1 MFWTEFVIFD
11 RGGSLVFIRKKEN
24 FDFYYGCSKGGPGHE
39 KGKEGG
45 DSPGPP
51 WLACVSPFCVL
62 PAGAAQATGDVARL
76 LVVAGCE
83 DRVPCGLDGGPRSP
97 HLFRRH
103 SPSSVIS
110 TNLKLF

>member
-1 MFWTEFVIFD
+1 M
-11 RGGSLVFIRKKEN
+11 
-24 FDFYYGCSKGGPGHE
+24 
-39 KGKEGG
+39 
-45 DSPGPP
+45 
-51 WLACVSPFCVL
+51 L
-62 PAGAAQATGDVARL
+62 PAGAAQATGDLAHL

-110 TNLKLF
+110 THLKLF